1 MVTGLDL
8 ETAGNRFSR
17 GEDRGSDPWMEIGIP
32 VPEDAVDAD
41 GGGNSGGGGR
51 EKEGSEPGNKSF
63 LILIKPGKH
72 SPVLLDDP
80 RSFRPVLFREQ
91 QHALAVVIV
100 RDCRP
105 FPRSG
110 CLRKRDER
118 RQRERDR
125 GILRH
130 RLRKAVAAGLIKREK
145 ELCDVATSREAA
157 FPRLSGADTR
167 TRRR

>member
-1 MVTGLDL
+1 M
-8 ETAGNRFSR
+8 
-17 GEDRGSDPWMEIGIP
+17 
-32 VPEDAVDAD
+32 PEDAVDAD

-100 RDCRP
+100 RRLSTLP
-105 FPRSG
+105 AERT
-110 CLRKRDER
+110 LEKKRRKEAKRKRSR
-118 RQRERDR
+118 NSTSST
-125 GILRH
+125 
-130 RLRKAVAAGLIKREK
+130 EK
-145 ELCDVATSREAA
+145 GSRC
-157 FPRLSGADTR
+157 RVN
-167 TRRR
+167 

>member
-72 SPVLLDDP
+72 SLVLLDDP

-105 FPRSG
+105 FPRT
-110 CLRKRDER
+110 LEKKRRKEAKRKRSR
-118 RQRERDR
+118 NSTSST
-125 GILRH
+125 
-130 RLRKAVAAGLIKREK
+130 EK
-145 ELCDVATSREAA
+145 GSHCQVN
-157 FPRLSGADTR
+157 
-167 TRRR
+167 